1 MTALT
6 DRLRA
11 QKQMLSVYETAGN
24 YDSIAVGRF
33 EDTEGVNEQIKTLL
47 ADVDIN
53 ESNTSV
59 VRNAVTE
66 YEQFEL
72 DIDAA

>member
-1 MTALT
+1 
-6 DRLRA
+6 
-11 QKQMLSVYETAGN
+11 
-24 YDSIAVGRF
+24 
-33 EDTEGVNEQIKTLL
+33 VNEQIKTLL